1 MSTGEHNEYPNDVEG
16 YHNAVKTGA
25 AGGRASQINS
35 KVNHDGMNADAVSKP
50 VWYRRVRWWGWV
62 LITVVAV
69 FVVFAGM
76 VGTQILCVVNHEKA
90 AVSAIKSAVGEEGLD
105 DVDDV
110 VVAVQKETAA
120 AKDITNGG
128 LWSFT
133 EKIPG
138 IKGSMHVVRMMT
150 DVVDD
155 LAHDTVPKFV
165 VAARRIDAASVYANG
180 QIKVDQIMAALPQ
193 LKEAALSLQR
203 QTEAFDRIPE
213 SGFGMVEHALSSTRD
228 MLDAANH
235 YVQEGVN
242 EWVPHLPQ
250 WLGYEGRQTYAILAM
265 TPAEMRGS
273 GGLVGA
279 VGTVSIKDGSI
290 KVGDFESNA
299 KFAPP
304 SIKANLTNDEWHLFK
319 EIGPMRLNYDV
330 RDIANSPDTARV
342 FDMFKDI
349 WEQTDTGRQTELN
362 GIILADPLVVQAL
375 VRVLGEVTLPDGTVL
390 EGANTADFLQNTVY
404 KKYPSKTDEMFG
416 VVANACVERLTG
428 DLQTGTAMNL
438 MAEMPMLVQ
447 HRHLA
452 MYSSD
457 PILQRVLREQG
468 FISTVPLDESRP
480 QIGIYIT
487 ETNPSKIGWYIK
499 RSTTI
504 TQTDC
509 DGEGPDK
516 YHVEYVISN
525 TMTKDESKTL
535 PRYIT
540 STRFKVKDY
549 RGTSFEKIIFM
560 PPAGGTMSNF
570 KVAGN
575 GASPTA
581 DALEY
586 RLIYRTMTQIQ
597 PESEVVYSFDV
608 TVSPDATQAIA
619 MDETPTTSEL
629 PDVTYKR
636 LCRVQ

>member
-76 VGTQILCVVNHEKA
+76 VGTQILCVVSHEKA

-213 SGFGMVEHALSSTRD
+213 SGFGMVEHALISTRD
-228 MLDAANH
+228 MIDAANH

-250 WLGYEGRQTYAILAM
+250 WLGYEG
-265 TPAEMRGS
+265 
-273 GGLVGA
+273 
-279 VGTVSIKDGSI
+279 
-290 KVGDFESNA
+290 
-299 KFAPP
+299 
-304 SIKANLTNDEWHLFK
+304 
-319 EIGPMRLNYDV
+319 
-330 RDIANSPDTARV
+330 
-342 FDMFKDI
+342 
-349 WEQTDTGRQTELN
+349 
-362 GIILADPLVVQAL
+362 
-375 VRVLGEVTLPDGTVL
+375 
-390 EGANTADFLQNTVY
+390 
-404 KKYPSKTDEMFG
+404 
-416 VVANACVERLTG
+416 
-428 DLQTGTAMNL
+428 
-438 MAEMPMLVQ
+438 
-447 HRHLA
+447 
-452 MYSSD
+452 
-457 PILQRVLREQG
+457 
-468 FISTVPLDESRP
+468 
-480 QIGIYIT
+480 
-487 ETNPSKIGWYIK
+487 
-499 RSTTI
+499 
-504 TQTDC
+504 
-509 DGEGPDK
+509 
-516 YHVEYVISN
+516 
-525 TMTKDESKTL
+525 
-535 PRYIT
+535 
-540 STRFKVKDY
+540 
-549 RGTSFEKIIFM
+549 
-560 PPAGGTMSNF
+560 
-570 KVAGN
+570 
-575 GASPTA
+575 
-581 DALEY
+581 
-586 RLIYRTMTQIQ
+586 
-597 PESEVVYSFDV
+597 
-608 TVSPDATQAIA
+608 
-619 MDETPTTSEL
+619 
-629 PDVTYKR
+629 
-636 LCRVQ
+636 